1 MADDYVFKNHYQRG
15 IVKYLWVRWHA
26 KDNPAFM
33 YVHSWPSVSA
43 DSTSCRLNSIC
54 GWLYPQMQN
63 PRYKG
68 PLNYAILY
76 KGLQHL

>member
-15 IVKYLWVRWHA
+15 IVKYLWVRCHA

-33 YVHSWPSVSA
+33 YIHSWPSVSA

-63 PRYKG
+63 PRIQRTTELCYFIQG
-68 PLNYAILY
+68 T
-76 KGLQHL
+76 